1 MKTKFISFFDFH
13 LHNFEDF
20 AKPVTYNFFGKEME
34 LTDRL
39 VAQIETINRIFAL
52 ADENDADILF
62 GGDFFHAR
70 NRIPTLIFNLGFDVI
85 YENMM
90 KYPHINMYMIVGN
103 HDQKDN
109 SPFPEHSL
117 RTFRTIPRVHI
128 LDDFYPV
135 DLGSC
140 VLYPASYTDD
150 VAYLKTRIMEFA
162 QEAEAETKP
171 TILLGH
177 LGVDGSETGRY
188 SHRLEGAF
196 QLGDLYPH
204 VFTYVALGHYHKR
217 QFLGGTDNMFYG
229 GNTIQESYSDEG
241 QDKGVF
247 LIDVANIGKPQFI
260 PIANKQ
266 FITLDHIP
274 ENAQELIDNNYVRF
288 VIPQD
293 LATSVEVFKSETDN
307 IRVEVKKVYKA
318 ESRIDIADDATDHEI
333 VKAYAEK
340 YHPEVVDIVL
350 DILKEAAE
358 REAMAK

>member
-20 AKPVTYNFFGKEME
+20 AKPVTYNFFGKDME

-52 ADENDADILF
+52 ADENNADILF

-117 RTFRTIPRVHI
+117 RTFRTIPRVTI
-128 LDDFYPV
+128 MDDFKPVYTGSCMIYPV
-135 DLGSC
+135 
-140 VLYPASYTDD
+140 SYSDD
-150 VAYLKTRIMEFA
+150 VAMVKTKIKEFA
-162 QEAEAETKP
+162 EHAKTFDEP
-171 TILLGH
+171 TILVGH

-196 QLGDLYPH
+196 QLGDLYPN

-217 QFLGGTDNMFYG
+217 QFLGGTDNMFYS
-229 GNTIQESYSDEG
+229 GNPIQASFSDEG

-247 LIDVANIGKPQFI
+247 HLNVETIGKPQFI
-260 PIANKQ
+260 PIENKK
-266 FITLDHIP
+266 FITLTEIP
-274 ENAQELIDNNYVRF
+274 FNAQELVDNNYIRF
-288 VIPQD
+288 ILPQE
-293 LATSVEVFKSETDN
+293 LATQVAILKDDSDNIRLEVQKEYKSET
-307 IRVEVKKVYKA
+307 
-318 ESRIDIADDATDHEI
+318 RIDIEVGSSEIEI
-333 VKAYAEK
+333 VEAYAKE
-340 YHPEVVDIVL
+340 YAPEIVELAL
-350 DILKEAAE
+350 DILKEALEKDAV
-358 REAMAK
+358 